1 VKRIIALLCVTA
13 LTLSC
18 LTGCF
23 GIGESEENSVN
34 VQSVA
39 MICGIEDQGLLDRFA
54 GIVSS
59 RGEYS
64 YYANQEKTIKEFL
77 VKEGDEVH
85 AGDVLFTYDV
95 ELAALELEKAELEL
109 QQMNVNLEAR
119 KQAKANLE
127 KEKEKAKAEEQLSY
141 TLEIQQID
149 AEIREAE
156 YNITLKQKDVAHLYE
171 GIAEG
176 ELCCDADGRVSSVKE
191 NPGYDN
197 YGNRE
202 ASVKLIESGAYR
214 VKGYVNEVNAS
225 ALTEGVSVLIR
236 SRVDDRV
243 WKGYISMIDW
253 ANPKSENNNNYY
265 YYGET
270 NEMTSTTEY
279 PFYVELDDSEGLL
292 LGQHVYI
299 EPDYGQ
305 TDEHE
310 DALMLNSFYLF
321 DIDGS
326 SANVWAEKDGKLE
339 KRKITLGSYY
349 EELDTYEI
357 IDGLTADDY
366 IAVPEEG
373 LKEGQPCIEYDDS
386 MFNDGEDDGNFPAY
400 DGGDYYEED
409 SIDLDSPMPETAAP
423 APMPINVDVAAP
435 AVY

>member
-1 VKRIIALLCVTA
+1 VKKILSLLCVTA

-34 VQSVA
+34 VQSVS
-39 MICGIEDQGLLDRFA
+39 MICGLENQGLMDRFA

-64 YYANQEKTIKEFL
+64 YYANEEKTIKEFL

-119 KQAKANLE
+119 KQAKASLE
-127 KEKEKAKAEEQLSY
+127 KEKAKAKAEEQLSY

-149 AEIREAE
+149 TEIREAE
-156 YNITLKQKDVAHLYE
+156 YNITLKEKDVTHMQE
-171 GIAEG
+171 SIAES

-197 YGNRE
+197 NGNRE
-202 ASVKLIESGAYR
+202 ASVKIIEAGAYR

-225 ALTEGVSVLIR
+225 SLTEGVSVLIR
-236 SRVDDRV
+236 SRVDERI

-253 ANPKSENNNNYY
+253 ANPKTDNNNNYY
-265 YYGET
+265 YYDYS

-305 TDEHE
+305 AAEDEA
-310 DALMLNSFYLF
+310 ALWLSSFYLF

-326 SANVWAEKDGKLE
+326 SAHVWAEKNGKLE
-339 KRKITLGSYY
+339 KRAVTLGEYDEMLDAY
-349 EELDTYEI
+349 EVI
-357 IDGLTADDY
+357 GGLTADDY
-366 IAVPEEG
+366 IAVPAEG
-373 LKEGQPCIEYDDS
+373 LKEGQPCVEYDESIFTPEDEDGDGLLPVY
-386 MFNDGEDDGNFPAY
+386 DGE
-400 DGGDYYEED
+400 DYYEENVSDGPD
-409 SIDLDSPMPETAAP
+409 SMVFPPDTGVKTET
-423 APMPINVDVAAP
+423 VA
-435 AVY
+435 Y